1 MGTHQAFSGENNDC
15 MIFYEMVY
23 ITATYYGVYS
33 TMEISF
39 KITKSLTNC
48 LVGNWG
54 CFMDIHTHT
63 HSNLRW
69 CGHPKKGDPPK
80 VPLVQPFGSWG
91 YNGYTIFRE
100 AQIFF
105 LVWMAISAHN
115 DLQGAGTVPKVP
127 ADVRT
132 ALLGGPVTCL
142 ARL

>member
-23 ITATYYGVYS
+23 ITATYYAVYS

-63 HSNLRW
+63 LKLKMMWASE
-69 CGHPKKGDPPK
+69 KGRPP
-80 VPLVQPFGSWG
+80 
-91 YNGYTIFRE
+91 
-100 AQIFF
+100 
-105 LVWMAISAHN
+105 
-115 DLQGAGTVPKVP
+115 QGAIGPTLWK
-127 ADVRT
+127 
-132 ALLGGPVTCL
+132 LGL
-142 ARL
+142 